1 MGTIRLGAWVLVL
14 VVSVKSVIQTVF
26 VNMDMRRG
34 LRWRLVV
41 SMFSRPQG
49 TMDFLLKW
57 FEPMRK
63 REISME

>member
-14 VVSVKSVIQTVF
+14 VVSVKSAIRTVF
-26 VNMDMRRG
+26 ANMDMRRD
-34 LRWRLVV
+34 LRWRLVA
-41 SMFSRPQG
+41 SMSSRPQG